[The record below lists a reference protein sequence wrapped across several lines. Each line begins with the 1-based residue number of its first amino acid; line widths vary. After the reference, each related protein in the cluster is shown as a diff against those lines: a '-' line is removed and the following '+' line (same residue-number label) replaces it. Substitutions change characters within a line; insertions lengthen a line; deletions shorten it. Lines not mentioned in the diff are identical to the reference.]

1 MIKPETRESII
12 LLRQQGESFTEIGK
26 ALSLSPN
33 TVKSI
38 CRRGGIKAEAVPD
51 LDPDRCKNCGEPL
64 PQIPGKK
71 RKTFCSARCRTA
83 WWNKTR
89 SRRPYRLGRPGVYQL
104 WEQEKELLQPGMPP
118 DRPLRQNRFLTP
130 PSGSLAQLRG
140 KDMATGKGCFSFRTY
155 LTTV

>member
-89 SRRPYRLGRPGVYQL
+89 SRRPYRLACHCCGREFISFGNRKKNYCS
-104 WEQEKELLQPGMPP
+104 QECRRTGRYGKTVSLPRRP
-118 DRPLRQNRFLTP
+118 DP
-130 PSGSLAQLRG
+130 
-140 KDMATGKGCFSFRTY
+140 
-155 LTTV
+155 

>member
-89 SRRPYRLGRPGVYQL
+89 SRRPYRLA
-104 WEQEKELLQPGMPP
+104 
-118 DRPLRQNRFLTP
+118 TAAA
-130 PSGSLAQLRG
+130 GSLSALG
-140 KDMATGKGCFSFRTY
+140 TGKRTTAARNAAGPAATAKPFPDPAVRILSPAKGQRY
-155 LTTV
+155 GNRQRMLFF